1 MSEEKKYT
9 KNEEICEGISEIP
22 FEDLGQVTGGKGDKV
37 LSKGETFSLEE
48 VCTK

>member
-9 KNEEICEGISEIP
+9 NNEEICEGISEIS

-37 LSKGETFSLEE
+37 LSEGDTLSFPE
-48 VCTK
+48 VYTK